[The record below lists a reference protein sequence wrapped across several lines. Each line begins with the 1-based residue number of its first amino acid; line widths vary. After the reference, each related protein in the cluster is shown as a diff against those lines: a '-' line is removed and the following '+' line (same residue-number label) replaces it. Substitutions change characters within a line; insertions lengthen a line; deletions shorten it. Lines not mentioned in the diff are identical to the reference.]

1 MRVPSLNKPM
11 RPIRET
17 KYLVGEEP
25 ATIGKGNVREELKRM
40 TEWLRK
46 RGQPNGYGRR
56 RKKV

>member
-1 MRVPSLNKPM
+1 MRQ
-11 RPIRET
+11 IRES

-40 TEWLRK
+40 TAWLRK

-56 RKKV
+56 RVRKA